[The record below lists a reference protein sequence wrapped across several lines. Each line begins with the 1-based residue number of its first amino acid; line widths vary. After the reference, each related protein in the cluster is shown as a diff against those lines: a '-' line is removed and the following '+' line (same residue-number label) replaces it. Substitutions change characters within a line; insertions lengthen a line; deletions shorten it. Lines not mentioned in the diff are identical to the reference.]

1 MSLDRDIALLSR
13 IPLFSGLSTEQLRL
27 LAFSAVRLELSPG
40 QVLFREGAMA
50 MSGYIVAFGGVEM
63 SLGHGAKR
71 RVLTTCEAGSLI
83 GETALFIENRRP
95 ATATAIVSCEVLEID
110 RKLMTRMLNEYP
122 HVALKLRATLVNRL
136 TSTVSELGR
145 VETMLRKIDDSP
157 LRRKDSA

>member
-1 MSLDRDIALLSR
+1 MSLDRDIALFSR

-40 QVLFREGAMA
+40 QVLFREGAAA
-50 MSGYIVAFGGVEM
+50 MSGYVVAFGGIELAVGQG
-63 SLGHGAKR
+63 SKR

-110 RKLMTRMLNEYP
+110 RKLMSRMLNEYP
-122 HVALKLRATLVNRL
+122 HVALKLRATLANRL
-136 TSTVSELGR
+136 TMTVAELGR
-145 VETMLRKIDDSP
+145 VETLLKNIDDTP
-157 LRRKDSA
+157 LRRKS